1 MYKSKKRLKEDY
13 ECVSSKLNSCEIS
26 LGVMRDGQR
35 IAYKML
41 EEQNDKYNK
50 LYKEY
55 VDLLTKHEILLGIKK
70 ENKQ

>member
-13 ECVSSKLNSCEIS
+13 EYVSSKLNSCEIS

-50 LYKEY
+50 QWRPKIPYAQTNTPKA
-55 VDLLTKHEILLGIKK
+55 V
-70 ENKQ
+70 